1 MLVGWFIIWLISHK
15 NLDEGLGKISKIFV
29 PLLFVVMIIIVI
41 FSLSLPGASIGLA
54 ELFNP
59 DWSLLWHFEIWA
71 AAFGQ
76 IFFSLSL

>member
-41 FSLSLPGASIGLA
+41 FSLSLPGDSIGLA

-59 DWSLLWHFEIWA
+59 DWSLLWH
-71 AAFGQ
+71 
-76 IFFSLSL
+76 

>member
-59 DWSLLWHFEIWA
+59 DWSLLWHFEI
-71 AAFGQ
+71 GQ
-76 IFFSLSL
+76 QHLDKFSFH